1 MPTTITIAMLAIGVS
16 TIAMSAIGVVAIA
29 LLAISIVLLVVLDDN
44 IPSSHLILNIGI
56 AF

>member
-1 MPTTITIAMLAIGVS
+1 MIITTTMLAIGVS
-16 TIAMSAIGVVAIA
+16 TIAISAIGVVAIA
-29 LLAISIVLLVVLDDN
+29 LLAISIVLLVILDDN